1 MKRCQPPNLENV
13 DKMESPKAP
22 RFGGRH
28 LFSEVV
34 VVGAGVAGLCA
45 ASELVQAGVRVIVLE
60 KSRGVGGRMATRRIG
75 EAVFD
80 HGAQYFTI
88 RGRAFGNVVGD
99 AHRAGVVA
107 KWCDG
112 FARAAEAGDGPRG
125 VIAPAGEDLAACW
138 RGVRG
143 MTDLAKRIVEATAGV
158 AGEAGAF
165 EVRTAAKVVAV
176 GSDGQRVRVAM
187 ENGEPLL
194 AAAAIVTSPAPQ
206 SLDLFR
212 SEGGCLAAG
221 GGGTDP
227 DAVRKLEAIRYDPC
241 FAAMLVLDRPSNVP
255 SPGGVRFDA
264 GPIAWVADNHAK
276 GISPVPCLTIHA
288 SPSFSAAHFDDPPE
302 AVMDRLVEAARPWI
316 DGDPAMVIRE
326 RSLHRW
332 KFSLAA
338 RTEASPMVA
347 VSNAPPIVCC
357 GDGFGG
363 GRVEAAASSGLAAG
377 RWLARV
383 LATNGR

>member
-1 MKRCQPPNLENV
+1 
-13 DKMESPKAP
+13 
-22 RFGGRH
+22 
-28 LFSEVV
+28 
-34 VVGAGVAGLCA
+34 
-45 ASELVQAGVRVIVLE
+45 
-60 KSRGVGGRMATRRIG
+60 
-75 EAVFD
+75 
-80 HGAQYFTI
+80 
-88 RGRAFGNVVGD
+88 VGD

-112 FARAAEAGDGPRG
+112 FPRAAEAGDGPRG
-125 VIAPAGEDLAACW
+125 VIASDGEDLAACW
-138 RGVRG
+138 RGARG

-158 AGEAGAF
+158 SGETGAF

-176 GSDGQRVRVAM
+176 GSEGERVRIAVDT
-187 ENGEPLL
+187 GEPLQ

-206 SLDLFR
+206 SLALFR
-212 SEGGCLAAG
+212 AEGGCLAAG
-221 GGGTDP
+221 GGDATDA
-227 DAVRKLEAIRYDPC
+227 DAVRRLEAIRYDPC
-241 FAAMLVLDRPSNVP
+241 FAAMLVLDRPSLVP

-264 GPIAWVADNHAK
+264 GPVAWVADNHAK

-288 SPSFSAAHFDDPPE
+288 SPSFSAAHLDDPPE

-316 DGDPAMVIRE
+316 DGEPATVIRE

-338 RTEASPMVA
+338 QTEASPMVA

-383 LATNGR
+383 LASDGPRTR

>member
-1 MKRCQPPNLENV
+1 
-13 DKMESPKAP
+13 MESPKAH

-34 VVGAGVAGLCA
+34 VVGAGIAGLCA
-45 ASELVQAGVRVIVLE
+45 ASELVQAGLRVVVLE
-60 KSRGVGGRMATRRIG
+60 KSRGVGGRMATRRLG

-112 FARAAEAGDGPRG
+112 FPRVASVASGPGDMIEPS
-125 VIAPAGEDLAACW
+125 GEDLAARW
-138 RGVRG
+138 RGSRG
-143 MTDLAKRIVEATAGV
+143 MTDLAKRIVEATAEA
-158 AGEAGAF
+158 AGKEGGL
-165 EVRTAAKVVAV
+165 EVLTSAKVVAV
-176 GSDGQRVRVAM
+176 ASDGERVSVAM
-187 ENGEPLL
+187 EAGEPLL
-194 AAAAIVTSPAPQ
+194 ASAAVVTSPAPQ

-212 SEGGCLAAG
+212 AG
-221 GGGTDP
+221 GGATDP
-227 DAVRKLEAIRYDPC
+227 DAVRRLEAIRYDPC
-241 FAAMLVLDRPSNVP
+241 FALMLVLDRPSRVP
-255 SPGGVRFDA
+255 PPGGVRFDE
-264 GPIAWVADNHAK
+264 GPVSWIADNHAK
-276 GISPVPCLTIHA
+276 GISSVPSLTVHA
-288 SPSFSAAHFDDPPE
+288 SPGFSAANFDDPPE
-302 AVMDRLVEAARPWI
+302 AVMDRLIAAASPWI
-316 DGDPAMVIRE
+316 DGDPATAIRE

-332 KFSLAA
+332 KFSLA
-338 RTEASPMVA
+338 THTDPSPMLA
-347 VSNAPPIVCC
+347 VSTAPPIVCC

-383 LATNGR
+383 LASDGPRTR

>member
-1 MKRCQPPNLENV
+1 M
-13 DKMESPKAP
+13 DKMEMP
-22 RFGGRH
+22 
-28 LFSEVV
+28 EVV

-45 ASELVQAGVRVIVLE
+45 ASELVQAGLRVVVLE

-99 AHRAGVVA
+99 AHRVGVVA

-112 FARAAEAGDGPRG
+112 VPRG
-125 VIAPAGEDLAACW
+125 GAVVGGPGEVIEPSGEDLAARW

-143 MTDLAKRIVEATAGV
+143 MTDLAKRIVEATAD
-158 AGEAGAF
+158 ASKENGAF

-176 GSDGQRVRVAM
+176 GSDGERVRIAL
-187 ENGEPLL
+187 EADEPLL

-212 SEGGCLAAG
+212 AEGGCLAG
-221 GGGTDP
+221 HGGGTDP
-227 DAVRKLEAIRYDPC
+227 DAVLRLEAIRYDPC
-241 FAAMLVLDRPSNVP
+241 FALMLVLDRPSLVP
-255 SPGGVRFDA
+255 PPGGVRFDD
-264 GPIAWVADNHAK
+264 GPVSWIADNLAK
-276 GISPVPCLTIHA
+276 GISPVPSLTVHA
-288 SPSFSAAHFDDPPE
+288 SPGFSAAHFDDPPDT
-302 AVMDRLVEAARPWI
+302 VMDRLVDAARPWI
-316 DGDPAMVIRE
+316 DGDPATVIRE

-332 KFSLAA
+332 KFSLAT
-338 RTEASPMVA
+338 RSDPSPMVA
-347 VSNAPPIVCC
+347 VSTTPPIVCC

-377 RWLARV
+377 RWVARV
-383 LATNGR
+383 LASGGPRSR

>member
-1 MKRCQPPNLENV
+1 M
-13 DKMESPKAP
+13 SPEVS
-22 RFGGRH
+22 GRNPS
-28 LFSEVV
+28 SEVV

-60 KSRGVGGRMATRRIG
+60 KSRGVGGRMATRRLG
-75 EAVFD
+75 DAVFD

-99 AHRAGVVA
+99 AHRVGVVA

-112 FARAAEAGDGPRG
+112 FPRAAEAGSGPSG
-125 VIAPAGEDLAACW
+125 TVEPTGEDLAARW

-143 MTDLAKRIVEATAGV
+143 MTDLAKRIVEATADAAKESG
-158 AGEAGAF
+158 GF
-165 EVRTAAKVVAV
+165 EVQTAAKVVAIGTDG
-176 GSDGQRVRVAM
+176 GSEGPRVRIAM
-187 ENGEPLL
+187 EAGEPLL

-212 SEGGCLAAG
+212 AEGGCLAG
-221 GGGTDP
+221 HGGGTDP
-227 DAVRKLEAIRYDPC
+227 DAVLRLEAIRYDPC
-241 FAAMLVLDRPSNVP
+241 FALMLALDRPSLVP
-255 SPGGVRFDA
+255 PPGGVRFDD
-264 GPIAWVADNHAK
+264 GPVSWIADNLAK
-276 GISPVPCLTIHA
+276 GISPVPSLTVHA
-288 SPSFSAAHFDDPPE
+288 SPAFSAAHFDDPPE
-302 AVMDRLVEAARPWI
+302 AVMDRLVAAARPWI
-316 DGDPAMVIRE
+316 DGDPATVIRE

-332 KFSLAA
+332 KFSLAT
-338 RTEASPMVA
+338 RTDPSPMVA
-347 VSNAPPIVCC
+347 VSTAPPIVCC

-383 LATNGR
+383 LASGGPRSR